1 MLNALQ
7 WFVDLG
13 SIVVLPILIF
23 IFGIILGTKPSK
35 AFTSALT
42 VGVGFVGLN
51 LVIEWKVKQQKN
63 IKTHLRKI

>member
-51 LVIEWKVKQQKN
+51 LVIDLLSSSLGFRS
-63 IKTHLRKI
+63 TAYG

>member
-23 IFGIILGTKPSK
+23 IFWSYSGNETRQ
-35 AFTSALT
+35 
-42 VGVGFVGLN
+42 GFHICFNSWCRFCGL
-51 LVIEWKVKQQKN
+51 ESSDRPVKQ
-63 IKTHLRKI
+63 

>member
-51 LVIEWKVKQQKN
+51 
-63 IKTHLRKI
+63 